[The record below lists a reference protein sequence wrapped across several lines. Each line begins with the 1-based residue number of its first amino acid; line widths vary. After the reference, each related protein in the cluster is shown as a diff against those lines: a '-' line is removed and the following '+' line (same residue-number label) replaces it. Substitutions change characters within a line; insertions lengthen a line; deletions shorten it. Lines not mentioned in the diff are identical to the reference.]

1 MFTLM
6 MGSNAGGF
14 GLVSTIMTNND
25 NPHNISPLVVHQY
38 VSLPK
43 RTL

>member
-1 MFTLM
+1 M

-14 GLVSTIMTNND
+14 GLVSTTTTNSD
-25 NPHNISPLVVHQY
+25 NPHNIAPLVVHQY

-43 RTL
+43 GTL